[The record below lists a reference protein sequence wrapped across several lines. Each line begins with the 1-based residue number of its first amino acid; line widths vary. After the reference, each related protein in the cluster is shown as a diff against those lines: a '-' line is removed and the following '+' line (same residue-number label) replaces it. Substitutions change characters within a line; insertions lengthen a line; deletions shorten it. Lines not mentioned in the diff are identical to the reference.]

1 MAFPANIA
9 EKALL
14 DCGRCC
20 SICHKF
26 CGFKI
31 ELHHIIQRS
40 EKGEDSYENC
50 IPLCLD
56 CHAEVKAY
64 DPKHPKGRKYTE
76 SELIEHR
83 NRWYEKVRN
92 DCLLLFHP
100 ECIELDRKLFLKI
113 KEILPVTGGSIA
125 FIRNHDYAVPWFFE
139 AHDDLKNYRL
149 YCQNP
154 DFEFIDL
161 DLEIH
166 RCQLTKCIE
175 KFIETLFRVGFTTD
189 RWTEKYPEIAVY
201 PDIKN
206 SKHDIYKKAID
217 DMHQTTNQ
225 ICSAYDNLI
234 RLGRKKLAVE

>member
-83 NRWYEKVRN
+83 NRWYEKVKN
-92 DCLLLFHP
+92 ACFLLVHP

-113 KEILPVTGGSIA
+113 KEILPVAGGSIA
-125 FIRNHDYAVPWFFE
+125 FIRNHVYAAPWFFK

-154 DFEFIDL
+154 NFEFIDL

-166 RCQLTKCIE
+166 RCQLTECIE
-175 KFIETLFRVGFTTD
+175 KFIETLFKVGFTTN
-189 RWTEKYPEIAVY
+189 RWTDKYQEIAVY
-201 PDIKN
+201 PDIKY
-206 SKHDIYKKAID
+206 SQHDIYRQAVD
-217 DMHQTTNQ
+217 DMHQTTNK
-225 ICSAYDNLI
+225 ICFAYDNLI
-234 RLGRKKLAVE
+234 RLGRRKLAVE